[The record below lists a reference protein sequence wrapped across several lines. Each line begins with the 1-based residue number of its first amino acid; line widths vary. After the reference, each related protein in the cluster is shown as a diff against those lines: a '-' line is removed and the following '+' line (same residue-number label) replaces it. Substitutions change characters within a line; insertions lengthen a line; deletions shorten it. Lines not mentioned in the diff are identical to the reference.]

1 MKFEIKKPEPKR
13 GVCFRLSTE
22 TIQALDKIAK
32 QQEVDRTAVIE
43 AALAYFL
50 KHYKTK

>member
-1 MKFEIKKPEPKR
+1 MKIEIKKSEPKR
-13 GVCFRLSTE
+13 GVCFRLSPE
-22 TIQALDKIAK
+22 TIKALDKIAT
-32 QQEVDRTAVIE
+32 QQEVDRTTVIE